1 MARGQRRRNEKGR
14 WVLIGVAVVAVIA
27 AAATAVVFLRDGD
40 DGKDG
45 TVTAK
50 TELGTVYAP
59 YVYVTLADRPSL
71 TEIAQKTGA
80 NGLHLGFAITKG
92 DECDLTWDGTTALDT
107 YKDEISAA
115 AAKGI
120 EVIVS
125 TGGAS
130 GGDVTQACGDAETT
144 QEQLQ
149 KLVDLGVR
157 YLDFDVE
164 GEERVAD
171 TEANEARAKAILA
184 LQQKNPDLKVS
195 FTLAAASPTDA
206 TTAAGAAN
214 TAPWVAAVDAGVAI
228 DRINLMTMNF
238 GGTVAPQDMAAA
250 TTAAATG
257 LHSQIET
264 IQGIDSANAWGM
276 VGITPMIGVNDLNTE
291 TFSLDNA
298 KTVTDFAVKNSVGML
313 SFWSA
318 GRDTQCGADVTKQ
331 PVANCSGVEQDE
343 YAFASIFKGVL
354 Q

>member
-171 TEANEARAKAILA
+171 TEANEARAKAILG
-184 LQQKNPDLKVS
+184 P
-195 FTLAAASPTDA
+195 AAE
-206 TTAAGAAN
+206 
-214 TAPWVAAVDAGVAI
+214 
-228 DRINLMTMNF
+228 R
-238 GGTVAPQDMAAA
+238 
-250 TTAAATG
+250 
-257 LHSQIET
+257 
-264 IQGIDSANAWGM
+264 
-276 VGITPMIGVNDLNTE
+276 TPI
-291 TFSLDNA
+291 
-298 KTVTDFAVKNSVGML
+298 
-313 SFWSA
+313 
-318 GRDTQCGADVTKQ
+318 
-331 PVANCSGVEQDE
+331 
-343 YAFASIFKGVL
+343 
-354 Q
+354 